1 MKNDEKQDSCEL
13 HVVLVAPL
21 IPHNT
26 GAIGRLC
33 VGLGARLHLIEP
45 LGFSLDEKAVRR
57 SGLDY
62 WPHLDLHVHASWD
75 HFLEHN
81 QPQEIHFLSTRGQKN
96 LYDVSFTGPCWLAF
110 GNETCGLPA
119 DFYTRYASKLYKI
132 PQPGTHARSINLSN
146 AAAIAM
152 YEAYRQIAAASSSV
166 PPSPSKRDAGALL
179 LPNTRK

>member
-1 MKNDEKQDSCEL
+1 MNHTPKQPQTAPQL
-13 HVVLVAPL
+13 HVVLLHPL

-62 WPHLDLHVHASWD
+62 WPNLDLRVYSSWQD
-75 HFLEHN
+75 FLTAN
-81 QPQEIHFLSTRGQKN
+81 QPPQIHFLSTRGKQSV
-96 LYDVSFTGPCWLAF
+96 YEVTFAPPCWLAF
-110 GNETCGLPA
+110 GNETSGLPA
-119 DFYTRYASKLYKI
+119 PFYTRCAAALYKI
-132 PQPGTHARSINLSN
+132 PQPGEHARSINLAN

-152 YEAYRQIAAASSSV
+152 YEAYRQIAAASSS
-166 PPSPSKRDAGALL
+166 SPSSPISSEG
-179 LPNTRK
+179 